1 MTIEQLKHQP
11 QWVNWNYQLTKD
23 NKKTKVPISYNG
35 LSTGTNKRYKSTWTT
50 YENVSRSTN
59 KYDGIGI
66 IFDNGLCGIDIDK
79 RDANDEIAKDIIN
92 LMDTYTEISPSSN
105 GYHILFTV
113 DLSQIPTI
121 INDLGDKKLD
131 TKYYQKNPNNKLECY
146 IDGLTNR
153 YFTFTGKAINDKP
166 ICERTKELLVF
177 LDKYMVRNTKLDNKV
192 IKNQISTK
200 TDEEIIELIRKSKQ
214 ADKFSNLYDYGDI
227 TFYDDDNS
235 SADMGLC
242 CILAYYTKDFEQ
254 IDRIFKTSKLYR
266 DKWNRDDYK
275 YSTISKALIMVDTQE
290 NTTKDLEYISA
301 RDLQN
306 KELAPTIYYVD
317 KILPQGLN
325 LICSVPKMGK
335 SWLALDLCISI
346 CNGTPFLGFNT
357 KRCGCLY
364 LALEDSYN
372 RLKSRMSK
380 LLGGNDAP
388 NDFIY
393 SINCNDLKNGFIN
406 QIETF
411 LNNHNNIKVIIID
424 TLQKIRSETKNSN
437 AYGHD
442 YKELSMIKRIA
453 DERGLCII
461 LIHHLKKGITND
473 PFEKVSGTNGIT
485 GTVDT
490 TFVLDKKNRTDD
502 ETYLSVVGRDVELNE
517 YILKFDKDLCKW
529 SMVTTVD
536 KYQEQCQRDNYYNN
550 TLVDTIKTLVTEN
563 NGSWT
568 GTFKSVNDKHKELYN
583 EKYAN
588 NERKLREDLD
598 NLAPML
604 MLIDKIKFI
613 PCKNPQGGRR
623 LQQFITIQ

>member
-242 CILAYYTKDFEQ
+242 CILAYYTKDYNQ
-254 IDRIFKTSKLYR
+254 IDRIFKSSKLYR
-266 DKWNRDDYK
+266 KKWDRDDYK
-275 YSTISKALIMVDTQE
+275 YSTITKALIMVDTQE

-380 LLGGNDAP
+380 LLGDNDAP

-568 GTFKSVNDKHKELYN
+568 GTFKSVNDNIKNYITKNTQIMKEN
-583 EKYAN
+583 CV
-588 NERKLREDLD
+588 
-598 NLAPML
+598 
-604 MLIDKIKFI
+604 KI
-613 PCKNPQGGRR
+613 
-623 LQQFITIQ
+623 

>member
-1 MTIEQLKHQP
+1 MTIEQLKQLP

-35 LSTGTNKRYKSTWTT
+35 LATGTSKQYNSTWST

-59 KYDGIGI
+59 KYDGIGV

-113 DLSQIPTI
+113 DLSQIPTM
-121 INDLGDKKLD
+121 INDLGNKKLD
-131 TKYYQKNPNNKLECY
+131 IKYYQKNPNNKLECY

-177 LDKYMVRNTKLDNKV
+177 LDKYMLRN
-192 IKNQISTK
+192 NQINNKFIKTQTSTK

-214 ADKFSNLYDYGDI
+214 TDKFSSLYDYGDI
-227 TFYDDDNS
+227 TLYDNDNS

-242 CILAYYTKDFEQ
+242 CILAYYTKDYNQ
-254 IDRIFKTSKLYR
+254 IDRIFKSSKLYR
-266 DKWNRDDYK
+266 KKWDRDDYK
-275 YSTISKALIMVDTQE
+275 YSTITKALSIVDTQE

-380 LLGGNDAP
+380 ILGDNDAP

-406 QIETF
+406 QMETF

-517 YILKFDKDLCKW
+517 YILKFDKNLCKW